1 MNIFA
6 PGAHHMN
13 YSGLCRE
20 YLSKD
25 EIRRKKHAAIK
36 KKADKKTKHKAY
48 WLSSNPYYI
57 MSAF

>member
-1 MNIFA
+1 MNIFVA
-6 PGAHHMN
+6 GAHHMN

-25 EIRRKKHAAIK
+25 EIKRKKFAERK

-48 WLSSNPYYI
+48 WLPSNPYYI